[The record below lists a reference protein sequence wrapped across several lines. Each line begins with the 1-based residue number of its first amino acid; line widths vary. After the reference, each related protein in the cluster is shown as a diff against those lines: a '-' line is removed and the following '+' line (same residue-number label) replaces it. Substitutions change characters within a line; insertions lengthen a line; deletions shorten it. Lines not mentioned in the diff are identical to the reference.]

1 VFGNRT
7 GAYRFRQR
15 STWFRVGAILVGLL
29 PFLLFEFVLMGIG
42 WEPPDSVADPYV
54 GFTELRPLFKLD
66 QSKTQFEIA
75 SNRFPLFCPDGFSA
89 VKSKD
94 EFRIF
99 CVGGSTVQGR
109 PFAIETSF
117 PTWLELRLK
126 AIDPSKDWNAIN
138 CGGVSYASYRLAPIV
153 EEIVNYQPD
162 LIVLYTGH
170 NEFLEDRTYADVKTT
185 SPWVARTHERMS
197 SIRTYSFLRSLVVR
211 ETDSSELE
219 KLPANVEARLDF
231 RNGLSQYKRDLQWR
245 ENIANHFEHNL
256 RRMVKAAI
264 EADVP
269 IVVCNP
275 IANLADASPFKSESG
290 AGLTA
295 DEVQRFEK
303 AWQEVPSGESIS
315 DWRAEIERL
324 KPLLKLN
331 PQHAELR
338 YRIGQAY
345 HQIGEIELAKE
356 HLLAAK
362 EEDICP
368 LRIIEPM
375 YESIRR
381 VVTDYDVALVDV
393 KSFFESRVPDG
404 IVGSESMLDHVH
416 PTIHGHQLI
425 AKLLEEEMSRLDMV
439 RKTASSSESETE
451 AIRASFESHL
461 ASLPFMYFELG
472 KDRLA
477 GLKRWAEGRVT
488 REKTK

>member
-1 VFGNRT
+1 
-7 GAYRFRQR
+7 
-15 STWFRVGAILVGLL
+15 
-29 PFLLFEFVLMGIG
+29 MGIG

-231 RNGLSQYKRDLQWR
+231 RNGLSQYKRDLQWK

-264 EADVP
+264 
-269 IVVCNP
+269 
-275 IANLADASPFKSESG
+275 
-290 AGLTA
+290 
-295 DEVQRFEK
+295 
-303 AWQEVPSGESIS
+303 
-315 DWRAEIERL
+315 
-324 KPLLKLN
+324 
-331 PQHAELR
+331 
-338 YRIGQAY
+338 
-345 HQIGEIELAKE
+345 
-356 HLLAAK
+356 
-362 EEDICP
+362 
-368 LRIIEPM
+368 
-375 YESIRR
+375 
-381 VVTDYDVALVDV
+381 
-393 KSFFESRVPDG
+393 
-404 IVGSESMLDHVH
+404 
-416 PTIHGHQLI
+416 
-425 AKLLEEEMSRLDMV
+425 
-439 RKTASSSESETE
+439 
-451 AIRASFESHL
+451 
-461 ASLPFMYFELG
+461 
-472 KDRLA
+472 
-477 GLKRWAEGRVT
+477 
-488 REKTK
+488 